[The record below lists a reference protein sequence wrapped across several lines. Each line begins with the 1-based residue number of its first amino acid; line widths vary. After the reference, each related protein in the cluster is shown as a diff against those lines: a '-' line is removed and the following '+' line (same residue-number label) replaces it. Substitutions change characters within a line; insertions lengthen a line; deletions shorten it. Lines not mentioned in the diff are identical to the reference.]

1 MILSIVIP
9 FCDNDYQFLDR
20 AVSSI
25 KEHVKFDDYE
35 IVAVDNREKDKS
47 QININNVKIV
57 SSGHNLGCFDGRRFG
72 VSYSQGIFIWN
83 FDVDDLMV
91 GDLYREDIKEDAD
104 VMQMYYIYNTG
115 PRYDQKMLPVS
126 YGVNVWSRLYKAEI
140 VKNFYAKLEK
150 PIKIFMREDSLL
162 FDAVYRT
169 AKVWKYIPKV
179 IYEYNFKNARFNKYN
194 KGNNKKSKMSE
205 QEAKETYENYK
216 YIYNIL
222 GTPEKADA
230 LFRRV
235 KEVSERGY

>member
-1 MILSIVIP
+1 MILSVVIP
-9 FCDNDYQFLDR
+9 FCDSDYQFLDGAIR
-20 AVSSI
+20 SI
-25 KEHVKFDDYE
+25 KEHIKFDDYE
-35 IVAVDNREKDKS
+35 IIAVDNREKEKAPISIDGV
-47 QININNVKIV
+47 NIV
-57 SSGHNLGCFDGRRFG
+57 SKGYNLGCFDGRRFG

-104 VMQMYYIYNTG
+104 VMQMYYVYNTG
-115 PRYDQKMLPVS
+115 PRYDKKMLPVA

-162 FDAVYRT
+162 FDAVYGT

-179 IYEYNFKNARFNKYN
+179 IYEYNFKNARFNKDN
-194 KGNNKKSKMSE
+194 KGNNKKPKMSE